1 MADVDIAIIGGGVI
15 GLSCAHELARR
26 NYAVAL
32 LEKHARFGEET
43 STHNSMVLHAGIYYP
58 TGSLKARL
66 CVAGRRQMAARCRE
80 WKIAHRPCGKLIAAP
95 AEADIPILEKLLR
108 QGLKNGVAGLE
119 LIDRP
124 AALRREP
131 NIAAAAALFSPDT
144 AVFDVPDYLNT
155 LAGRA
160 QAAGALL
167 VENAEVLDV
176 GPGAAEVEIS
186 TRHKGTLTARFL
198 VNAAGL
204 YADDIARLCGD
215 DRHRIYPCRGE
226 YATVVP
232 SRWSLI
238 NGLVYPPPD
247 RLGLGVHLTRTID
260 GDLWL
265 GPNAR
270 YIERKDDYYY
280 GRRPPGEFLEAARRL
295 CPALSLEHLRWGG
308 SGIRPKRY
316 GPHEEAKDFFI
327 ERQPDRPNIVHL
339 IGIESPGLTASPAV
353 AELVADLI
361 SEADR

>member
-1 MADVDIAIIGGGVI
+1 MADVDVAIVGGGMI
-15 GLSCAHELARR
+15 GLSCAYETARR
-26 NYAVAL
+26 GFSVAL

-66 CVAGRRQMAARCRE
+66 CTAGRQIMVERCRD
-80 WKIAHRPCGKLIAAP
+80 WKIAHRCCGKLIVAV
-95 AEADIPILEKLLR
+95 EDDEILGLEQLQR
-108 QGLKNGVAGLE
+108 QGCENGVEGLTI
-119 LIDRP
+119 LDRP
-124 AALRREP
+124 SALQREP
-131 NIAAAAALFSPDT
+131 NIAAIAALFSPGT

-167 VENAEVLDV
+167 VENAEVLDLNS
-176 GPGAAEVEIS
+176 GSHEVEIA
-186 TRHKGTLTARFL
+186 TRQKGSLNARYL
-198 VNAAGL
+198 INAAGL

-238 NGLVYPPPD
+238 NGLVYPLPD

-280 GRRPPGEFLEAARRL
+280 GRRPPEEFLEAAHRL
-295 CPALSLEHLRWGG
+295 CPALRCEHLRWGG

-316 GPHEEAKDFFI
+316 GPDEKPLDFLI
-327 ERQPDRPNIVHL
+327 ERQPDCPNILHL
-339 IGIESPGLTASPAV
+339 VGIESPGLTASPAI
-353 AELVADLI
+353 ATLAADLI
-361 SEADR
+361 AEVDR